1 MKVSRSYRAV
11 IVGLVVILGVL
22 LVILL
27 RPGKSRQET
36 LGPIDQQVQ
45 VPTGDSLHPLRIA
58 VVMEPGLFEIDD
70 EGEISGSLPAVA
82 DRLLT
87 GISYIWVPV
96 SEKSLGTDLLREK
109 RVDILATQQAFTDLT
124 ESSGLLTTDPIS
136 SSHYALMSL
145 QDSLSWGDVLSGPS
159 PVEVYYSAEDKEARL
174 ILQNLHDISYTAIRP
189 SESDLPPL
197 EMMLEM
203 IKGKIYFAV
212 VKHNLAKE
220 MAERFPQI
228 RVVTDISLEAPQVW
242 LLRSDAESLR
252 DSLNQR
258 ISKTDTTE

>member
-1 MKVSRSYRAV
+1 
-11 IVGLVVILGVL
+11 
-22 LVILL
+22 
-27 RPGKSRQET
+27 
-36 LGPIDQQVQ
+36 
-45 VPTGDSLHPLRIA
+45 
-58 VVMEPGLFEIDD
+58 
-70 EGEISGSLPAVA
+70 
-82 DRLLT
+82 
-87 GISYIWVPV
+87 
-96 SEKSLGTDLLREK
+96 
-109 RVDILATQQAFTDLT
+109 
-124 ESSGLLTTDPIS
+124 
-136 SSHYALMSL
+136 MSL

-189 SESDLPPL
+189 SEIDLPPL

-203 IKGKIYFAV
+203 VKGKIYFAV

-252 DSLNQR
+252 DTLNQR
-258 ISKTDTTE
+258 IRKTDTTE

>member
-1 MKVSRSYRAV
+1 MKVSRSYASL
-11 IVGLVVILGVL
+11 IGALVVILG
-22 LVILL
+22 ILL
-27 RPGKSRQET
+27 FIVLRPSTSHRET
-36 LGPIDQQVQ
+36 LGPIERMAQ

-70 EGEISGSLPAVA
+70 DGEISGSLPAVA

-109 RVDILATQQAFTDLT
+109 RVDILATQQASTDLS
-124 ESSGLLTTDPIS
+124 ESSDLLTTDPIS

-159 PVEVYYSAEDKEARL
+159 PVEVYYSIEDKEARL

-189 SESDLPPL
+189 SEIDLTPL

-203 IKGKIYFAV
+203 VKGRIYFAV
-212 VKHNLAKE
+212 VKHNLAQE

-242 LLRSDAESLR
+242 LIRSDAESLR
-252 DSLNQR
+252 DTLNQR
-258 ISKTDTTE
+258 IRKTDTTE